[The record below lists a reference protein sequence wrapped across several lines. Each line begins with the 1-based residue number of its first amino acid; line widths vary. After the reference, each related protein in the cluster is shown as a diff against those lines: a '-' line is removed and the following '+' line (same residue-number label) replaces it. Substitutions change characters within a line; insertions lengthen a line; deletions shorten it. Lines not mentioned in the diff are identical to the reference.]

1 MVLYFVRDI
10 SSAFPH
16 RFVVFGDHFGE
27 IERLNELKMESLT
40 FVNWIFISSLA
51 GKLDFSSGFALW
63 VICERGEIFSFNGL
77 RIGQLIILMKKK
89 AFSFHPYVIVG
100 CSM

>member
-40 FVNWIFISSLA
+40 FVN
-51 GKLDFSSGFALW
+51 
-63 VICERGEIFSFNGL
+63 
-77 RIGQLIILMKKK
+77 
-89 AFSFHPYVIVG
+89 
-100 CSM
+100 